1 MKLVK
6 DTNQTPV
13 QKQQISDEKAEDA
26 IKTIIKWI
34 GEDPSREG
42 LIETPRRVMKAFK
55 EYFKGYNEDPRI
67 KNVDYYN
74 TMSFEDII
82 QFQEKHIK
90 SKPTAI
96 TILAD
101 KKQIDMKKLEK
112 FGEIKILKKKD
123 ILN

>member
-1 MKLVK
+1 MVLNWK
-6 DTNQTPV
+6 
-13 QKQQISDEKAEDA
+13 KQ
-26 IKTIIKWI
+26 
-34 GEDPSREG
+34 
-42 LIETPRRVMKAFK
+42 
-55 EYFKGYNEDPRI
+55 GYDEDPRI

-74 TMSFEDII
+74 AMSFEDII

>member
-1 MKLVK
+1 MFKNITHNIPEKPERVEQVK
-6 DTNQTPV
+6 SSLIKGINSKRPNFRRFPGMV
-13 QKQQISDEKAEDA
+13 LNWKKQ
-26 IKTIIKWI
+26 
-34 GEDPSREG
+34 
-42 LIETPRRVMKAFK
+42 
-55 EYFKGYNEDPRI
+55 GYDEDPRI

-74 TMSFEDII
+74 AMSFEDII